1 MTIDQKTTG
10 AMRCGFLSTLGAFAL
25 NKRGVA
31 AIEFALIAPILFA
44 MYFLT
49 LEFGQAIDVNKKL
62 SRAANMAGDLVAQ
75 QPSITAS
82 EVDAVMKIGSAI
94 MKPYNRSMPTM
105 TLTAIEVTDEQ
116 NPKIKVVWSRELK
129 NGTASTGLPKGSTTT
144 LPEELNIKG
153 AFYIR
158 ASAALGYKPIL
169 TWSKDGTK
177 STGLTA
183 MAGLD
188 NLQMSERFYLRPRM
202 SSTVPCDDC

>member
-1 MTIDQKTTG
+1 MTIDQNKPT
-10 AMRCGFLSTLGAFAL
+10 AVKAGFLSTLGDFAR
-25 NKRGVA
+25 NRRGVA
-31 AIEFALIAPILFA
+31 AIEFAIIAPILFA

-105 TLTAIEVTDEQ
+105 TLTAIEVTDETT
-116 NPKIKVVWSRELK
+116 PKIKVVWSRELK
-129 NGTASTGLPKGSTTT
+129 NGTASPGLPKGSTTT
-144 LPEELNIKG
+144 LPAELNIKG

-158 ASAALGYKPIL
+158 ATAALGYKPIL
-169 TWSKDGTK
+169 TWSKDGAK

-202 SSTVPCDDC
+202 SSTIPCDDC

>member
-1 MTIDQKTTG
+1 MTINHKTTG
-10 AMRCGFLSTLGAFAL
+10 AIRGGFLSTLGAFGR

-31 AIEFALIAPILFA
+31 AIEFAIIAPILFA

-49 LEFGQAIDVNKKL
+49 LEFSQAIDVNKKL

-82 EVDAVMKIGSAI
+82 EIDAVMKIGSAI
-94 MKPYNRSMPTM
+94 LKPYNRTMPTM
-105 TLTAIEVTDEQ
+105 TLTAIQVTDETT
-116 NPKIKVVWSRELK
+116 PKIKVVWSRELK

-144 LPEELNIKG
+144 LPAELNIKG

-158 ASAALGYKPIL
+158 ATAALGYKPIL
-169 TWSKDGTK
+169 AWSKDGTK
-177 STGLTA
+177 TTGLTA

-202 SSTVPCDDC
+202 SSTVPCNDC